1 MVRFSS
7 PPKIDLQ
14 RKDVVYQF
22 DTKSSHRLSNSG
34 VSPNA
39 SNRFD
44 RFTHPLSP
52 WWRRD
57 ASQLAAQPKLGLWS
71 EWRIES
77 HQCHHYGAA
86 HFVIHE
92 TNLERSY
99 DALSHV

>member
-1 MVRFSS
+1 MVRSSS
-7 PPKIDLQ
+7 PPRIEFQ
-14 RKDVVYQF
+14 RQDVVGSIVSE
-22 DTKSSHRLSNSG
+22 SSYRLSNPG
-34 VSPNA
+34 VFPNA
-39 SNRFD
+39 SNHFD

-77 HQCHHYGAA
+77 HQCHHYGTA